1 MRKKNRKRAKE
12 EVVEV
17 AVAPQREPKN
27 WVVNCPKCG
36 ASLNLKEGGTAY
48 LCPVCNSVLRVKS
61 GVRLVK
67 DVTKEDKT
75 LFVGV
80 SEKAMKF
87 LFEKEEQRAKLE
99 NKRCRCK
106 KKRAR
111 KMAELL
117 ESKIAVS
124 ASAGYTKEDRFIVD
138 LDENGNLCVKKA

>member
-1 MRKKNRKRAKE
+1 MRKKNRQRAKE

-17 AVAPQREPKN
+17 EVAPQREPKN

-36 ASLNLKEGGTAY
+36 AALNLKEGGTAY

-75 LFVGV
+75 LFLGV
-80 SEKAMKF
+80 SEKAMKA

-99 NKRCRCK
+99 KKRCRCK
-106 KKRAR
+106 RKRAR
-111 KMAELL
+111 KQAELL

-138 LDENGNLCVKKA
+138 LDENGDLCVKKA

>member
-1 MRKKNRKRAKE
+1 MKLRKRKRAQE

-17 AVAPQREPKN
+17 EVAPQREPKN

-36 ASLNLKEGGTAY
+36 AALNLKEGGTAY

-75 LFVGV
+75 LFLGV
-80 SEKAMKF
+80 SEQAMKV

-99 NKRCRCK
+99 KKRCRCK
-106 KKRAR
+106 RKKAR
-111 KMAELL
+111 KAAELL

-124 ASAGYTKEDRFIVD
+124 AFAGYTKEDRFIVD
-138 LDENGNLCVKKA
+138 LDENGSLCVKKA